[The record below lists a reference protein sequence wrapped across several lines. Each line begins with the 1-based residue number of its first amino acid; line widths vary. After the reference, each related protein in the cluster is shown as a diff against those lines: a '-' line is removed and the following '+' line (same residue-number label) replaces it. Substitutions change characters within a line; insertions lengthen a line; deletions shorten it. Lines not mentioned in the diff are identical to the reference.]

1 MDPRIMTL
9 ALASFAVGTGSY
21 AFTGLLSDVAADLDV
36 SVGTAGQ
43 LASSF
48 ALTFAVTAPFLASLT
63 SGLDRKRILVAAL
76 IVLGLLNIAAAFS
89 PDFSSLLWIRIA
101 CGLASTLISPVA
113 GAAAASLVPPEQ
125 RGKAL
130 AVVLAGLTLALA
142 FGIPMGTAIGG
153 IFDWRATFTYGGL
166 VCLVSAG
173 VLLAVLPPVPST
185 DRPGFGALKVA
196 FQPAVFTNL
205 LFTGL
210 GFTATFSTVAYI
222 GPVITSVTGLSGS
235 SISGIQLFVGIGAIF
250 GVILGGILT
259 NRGASCRQIMA
270 LFAVQAVILSLFTLD
285 MEVAPLGPP
294 LGQPGSIALMAMTVM
309 VSAMVLFALGPVIQ
323 IRLISS
329 APEAAAVV
337 LALNGS
343 MIFFGQGLGAGIG
356 GVVIDAAGLTTIGL
370 AGAAF
375 ALLGAATAAV
385 AAFRNGE
392 IGGVSQE
399 TPP

>member
-21 AFTGLLSDVAADLDV
+21 AFTGLLSSVADDLDV

-48 ALTFAVTAPFLASLT
+48 ALTFAFTAPFLASLT
-63 SGLDRKRILVAAL
+63 SSFDRKRILVIAL
-76 IVLGLLNIAAAFS
+76 ILLGLLNIAASLS
-89 PDFSSLLWIRIA
+89 PDFTTLLWIRIA

-130 AVVLAGLTLALA
+130 AVVLAGLTVALA

-153 IFDWRATFTYGGL
+153 ILDWRATFTYGGV
-166 VCLVSAG
+166 VCLVSAAI
-173 VLLAVLPPVPST
+173 LAIVLPPVPST
-185 DRPGFGALKVA
+185 DRPGFGTLLVA
-196 FQPAVFTNL
+196 FKPAVLTNL

-210 GFTATFSTVAYI
+210 GFTATFSTVAYL
-222 GPVITSVTGLSGS
+222 GPVITSVTGLTGS
-235 SISGIQLFVGIGAIF
+235 SIGGVQIFVGIGAIL
-250 GVILGGILT
+250 GVILGGMLT
-259 NRGASCRQIMA
+259 NRGANCRQILL
-270 LFAVQAVILSLFTLD
+270 LFGIQAVVLTFFTID
-285 MEVAPLGPP
+285 MTIAPLSPP
-294 LGQPGSIALMAMTVM
+294 FGQTGSIALMALTVL
-309 VSAMVLFALGPVIQ
+309 VSAMVLFALGPVVQ
-323 IRLISS
+323 TRLIFG

-343 MIFFGQGLGAGIG
+343 MIFFGQGLGAAIG
-356 GVVIDAAGLTTIGL
+356 GVVIDAAGLTAIGL
-370 AGAAF
+370 AGAGF
-375 ALLGAATAAV
+375 ALLGASTALI

-392 IGGVSQE
+392 IRMASQG
-399 TPP
+399 TPS